1 MLSLVAVAFWQT
13 IVAWI
18 RFVPICELSLTPR
31 PAALSYRDGVS
42 HSFPVCQVELV
53 LKEVATVDQ
62 AVAKAE
68 QSLPSLAEEAWFDF
82 IFSEKC
88 CQKVNKDQTL
98 KWRFKFSW
106 SPVSHLSHQHQW
118 LRVELCRHFREDR
131 SSMSDAELV
140 SKSSSCRSLVEVT
153 STSLREKKQIEVQ
166 KYNSTVTT
174 ILASY
179 HLTGCVSNT
188 CIYSSMIVL
197 SSLILSY
204 DWILVY
210 YMSYVNALLNF
221 LKSAMII
228 LFLFPTGCQKGG
240 DSGPEQGRCVARG
253 LCRERPGRCQ
263 GLPYFHTFSG
273 GSFLVW
279 CDWCDRDQKLGCYMY
294 TTPSVP

>member
-1 MLSLVAVAFWQT
+1 M
-13 IVAWI
+13 
-18 RFVPICELSLTPR
+18 
-31 PAALSYRDGVS
+31 
-42 HSFPVCQVELV
+42 
-53 LKEVATVDQ
+53 
-62 AVAKAE
+62 
-68 QSLPSLAEEAWFDF
+68 
-82 IFSEKC
+82 
-88 CQKVNKDQTL
+88 
-98 KWRFKFSW
+98 
-106 SPVSHLSHQHQW
+106 SHQHQW
-118 LRVELCRHFREDR
+118 LRVELWRHFREDR

-166 KYNSTVTT
+166 KYNSTVST

-204 DWILVY
+204 DWILAY

-221 LKSAMII
+221 LKSSVII

-240 DSGPEQGRCVARG
+240 NSGPEQGRCVARG

-263 GLPYFHTFSG
+263 GLPDFHTFDKHVQITPLFFFG
-273 GSFLVW
+273 GVEFFFW
-279 CDWCDRDQKLGCYMY
+279 CDVTDV
-294 TTPSVP
+294 TVT